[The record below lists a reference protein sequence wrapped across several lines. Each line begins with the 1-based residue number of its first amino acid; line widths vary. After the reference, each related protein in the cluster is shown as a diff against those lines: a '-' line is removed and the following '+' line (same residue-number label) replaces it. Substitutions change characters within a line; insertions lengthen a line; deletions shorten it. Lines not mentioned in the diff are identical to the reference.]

1 MIIEFTSMNTSKTL
15 LVSTAVVLALALVL
29 APLAISE
36 DALAKK
42 SNKAKQIIEQS
53 QKSKQN
59 SQVVSGGS
67 SFLSGNN
74 FNFQDQFNKGNNA
87 LGQIKQLILFFIVI
101 LFIDIVLKFNRYYQ
115 YKINRQS
122 LFLILPNSILITI
135 F

>member
-1 MIIEFTSMNTSKTL
+1 MIIEFTSINTSKTL
-15 LVSTAVVLALALVL
+15 LVSTAVVLALTLIL

-42 SNKAKQIIEQS
+42 SNKAKQIISQS

-87 LGQIKQLILFFIVI
+87 LGQI
-101 LFIDIVLKFNRYYQ
+101 N
-115 YKINRQS
+115 N
-122 LFLILPNSILITI
+122 
-135 F
+135 

>member
-1 MIIEFTSMNTSKTL
+1 MNTTKTL

-29 APLAISE
+29 APIAISE

-42 SNKAKQIIEQS
+42 SNKAKQVISQS

-74 FNFQDQFNKGNNA
+74 FNFQGQFNSGSNA
-87 LGQIKQLILFFIVI
+87 LAQAN
-101 LFIDIVLKFNRYYQ
+101 D
-115 YKINRQS
+115 
-122 LFLILPNSILITI
+122 
-135 F
+135 

>member
-1 MIIEFTSMNTSKTL
+1 MNTSKTL
-15 LVSTAVVLALALVL
+15 LVSTAVVLALTLVL

-87 LGQIKQLILFFIVI
+87 LGQI
-101 LFIDIVLKFNRYYQ
+101 N
-115 YKINRQS
+115 N
-122 LFLILPNSILITI
+122 
-135 F
+135 

>member
-1 MIIEFTSMNTSKTL
+1 MNTSKTL
-15 LVSTAVVLALALVL
+15 LVSTAVVLALTLVL

-74 FNFQDQFNKGNNA
+74 FNFQYQFNNGNNA
-87 LGQIKQLILFFIVI
+87 LGQI
-101 LFIDIVLKFNRYYQ
+101 N
-115 YKINRQS
+115 N
-122 LFLILPNSILITI
+122 
-135 F
+135 

>member
-1 MIIEFTSMNTSKTL
+1 M
-15 LVSTAVVLALALVL
+15 VL

-42 SNKAKQIIEQS
+42 SNKAKQIISQS

-87 LGQIKQLILFFIVI
+87 LGQI
-101 LFIDIVLKFNRYYQ
+101 N
-115 YKINRQS
+115 N
-122 LFLILPNSILITI
+122 
-135 F
+135 

>member
-1 MIIEFTSMNTSKTL
+1 MNTSKTL
-15 LVSTAVVLALALVL
+15 LVSTAVVLALTLVL

-59 SQVVSGGS
+59 SQAVSGGS
-67 SFLSGNN
+67 SVLSGNN

-87 LGQIKQLILFFIVI
+87 LGQI
-101 LFIDIVLKFNRYYQ
+101 N
-115 YKINRQS
+115 N
-122 LFLILPNSILITI
+122 
-135 F
+135 

>member
-15 LVSTAVVLALALVL
+15 LVSTAVVLALTLVL

-87 LGQIKQLILFFIVI
+87 LGQI
-101 LFIDIVLKFNRYYQ
+101 N
-115 YKINRQS
+115 N
-122 LFLILPNSILITI
+122 
-135 F
+135 